1 MSSLARSIRAH
12 PLASYLAL
20 TYALSWGY
28 WIPFVAMGRVVRL
41 GGTTTQFPGLFAPMV
56 AALVVTAAV
65 DGRPGVLD
73 LLHRMVRWRVALRWW
88 VVAVGSPLALVMI
101 AALAMAL
108 GPGWPAPADFGRM
121 AGLPHWGVAFVW
133 VAFVLAAIG
142 EETGWRGFAY
152 SRLRRQHG
160 WLGSCLLVVPMWA
173 TWHLPLFFLVQ
184 TYRDLGPAG
193 FPGFVV
199 GLTCG
204 SIVLGW
210 LYESAG
216 NSVLLAAVWHGT
228 YNVTSATAAAHGS
241 VAAVV
246 STGVSLGAVALAVG
260 YRKGLP
266 GTPAV
271 APDVAVASG

>member
-1 MSSLARSIRAH
+1 MSRLTSSIRAH

-28 WIPFVAMGRVVRL
+28 WIPFVAAGRVVRL

-56 AALVVTAAV
+56 AALAVTAVV
-65 DGRPGVLD
+65 DGRLGVRD
-73 LLHRMVRWRVALRWW
+73 LLHRMVRWRVPLRWW

-101 AALAMAL
+101 ATLAMAL
-108 GPGWPAPADFGRM
+108 GPGWPAAADFGRM

-152 SRLRRQHG
+152 SRLRRQHA
-160 WLGSCLLVVPMWA
+160 S
-173 TWHLPLFFLVQ
+173 
-184 TYRDLGPAG
+184 
-193 FPGFVV
+193 
-199 GLTCG
+199 
-204 SIVLGW
+204 
-210 LYESAG
+210 
-216 NSVLLAAVWHGT
+216 NSVLLAAAWHGT

-246 STGVSLGAVALAVG
+246 STGVSVGAVALAVG

-266 GTPAV
+266 GASAV
-271 APDVAVASG
+271 APDVPVASG